1 MIDLDGCSPEDAC
14 GRLAI
19 FLHDPGSTAPVEPF
33 ATLLAAMIHKRETS
47 LWELRGLDPGP
58 FLRTLPRDHPDC
70 MVCACFPI
78 CQGYGASA
86 GSCETWRHV
95 LTGLAGA
102 ARELR
107 ALKAGPTRRRGS
119 RVQVP

>member
-1 MIDLDGCSPEDAC
+1 VIDLDGCSPEDAC

-119 RVQVP
+119 RVQVT